1 MSDYPGTTTGPDT
14 TITDCWTLVRAAQA
28 GDRSAFGQLYAH
40 YRPMV
45 TRLVYSRTRDRPL
58 TEDLVQETFLRAL
71 RRLATVHDQGRD
83 YGAFLVTIARNLIT
97 DHFKSSRARF
107 DHLAAD
113 VPEQPSCTDGPEQTV
128 IDSDAAA
135 SLWALVDQLSP
146 EQRSA
151 VHLRFRRGL
160 PVTEAAATAGCS
172 DEALKARTHRGLVT
186 LRRILT
192 TSSDG

>member
-1 MSDYPGTTTGPDT
+1 MTALVDHSTSTTTA
-14 TITDCWTLVRAAQA
+14 DCWDLVRAAQT
-28 GDRSAFGQLYAH
+28 GDRFAFGQLYTLH
-40 YRPMV
+40 HPMV
-45 TRLVYSRTRDRPL
+45 ARLIYSRTRDRLL
-58 TEDLVQETFLRAL
+58 TEDLVQETFVRAL

-83 YGAFLVTIARNLIT
+83 YGAFLITVARNLIT

-107 DHLAAD
+107 DHLTAD

-151 VHLRFRRGL
+151 VHLRFRLGL
-160 PVTEAAATAGCS
+160 PVTEAATTAGCS

-186 LRRILT
+186 LRRVLT
-192 TSSDG
+192 A